1 MMSADRFLCPF
12 FQTLS
17 PEARREKKERK
28 EGRQEDKKAKQG
40 RVSAMVSDSDLTEK
54 HIMGRL
60 VSSKTFNVESATVFS
75 IYSELVNAVRDV
87 IVVVTAAVAAA
98 AARAPVTDAAYVNV
112 RPVLSARERQHKP
125 SGIISSFSLS
135 PPSACFVT

>member
-1 MMSADRFLCPF
+1 
-12 FQTLS
+12 
-17 PEARREKKERK
+17 
-28 EGRQEDKKAKQG
+28 
-40 RVSAMVSDSDLTEK
+40 MVSDSDLTEK

-112 RPVLSARERQHKP
+112 RPVLSAREKQHKP

>member
-1 MMSADRFLCPF
+1 MSF
-12 FQTLS
+12 FSKHCALKL
-17 PEARREKKERK
+17 EGVKKERK
-28 EGRQEDKKAKQG
+28 EDKKIKKTKQES
-40 RVSAMVSDSDLTEK
+40 VSAMVSDSDLTEK